1 MKSYDWANVI
11 NGLYEQLVHYNEAF
25 SRKEGI
31 YFRCKLECEC
41 YGYEHD
47 GNTHHPE
54 WKRRSAKD
62 FHIIILNPHKVFTCI
77 NNTSNIYNE
86 IPSVELWE
94 NKSNHNSCWRDVAH
108 RQLTDLMFQVHDEA
122 FKNCPEEFHPQSKSQ
137 EVRFALETS
146 LCGNIFKLVEV
157 EYESISDDCYHY
169 KLTSIKQ
176 IKKKHLI

>member
-1 MKSYDWANVI
+1 MKF
-11 NGLYEQLVHYNEAF
+11 LQLN
-25 SRKEGI
+25 
-31 YFRCKLECEC
+31 
-41 YGYEHD
+41 YG
-47 GNTHHPE
+47 
-54 WKRRSAKD
+54 
-62 FHIIILNPHKVFTCI
+62 
-77 NNTSNIYNE
+77 
-86 IPSVELWE
+86 
-94 NKSNHNSCWRDVAH
+94 KSNHNSCWRDVAH

-176 IKKKHLI
+176 IKKNI